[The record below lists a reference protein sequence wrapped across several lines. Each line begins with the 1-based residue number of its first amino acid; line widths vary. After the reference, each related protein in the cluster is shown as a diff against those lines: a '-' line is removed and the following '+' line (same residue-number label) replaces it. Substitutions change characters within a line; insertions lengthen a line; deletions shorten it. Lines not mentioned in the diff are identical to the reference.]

1 MQRRSE
7 RDLLLAERRRWR
19 RRRCRRCRWRVAFPE
34 PVRQRGRGRWRGGRR
49 RSVGGRRRS
58 VAARDLRVNELAQW
72 VHRGAQVRRGAG
84 GGRGRGQREGA
95 EGRESAGGRRGWQ
108 QACESM
114 KVEQARLS
122 ASMSAESPR
131 LAFWASEMAYS
142 SCFSDGAPAAR
153 KPAARYATPLASLGT
168 TSSLGTPPAASV
180 SGAAEG
186 RRPSSKA
193 SPGDPAH
200 PAQHRPKA
208 GWTLWPHLPHAR
220 YLHAVSTTY
229 TISLHIHGMDG
240 LTQPSKHLACT
251 GRFGRPVF

>member
-1 MQRRSE
+1 MHASQPPLRAAAAGATPLRKGSPPCGTAP
-7 RDLLLAERRRWR
+7 LAL
-19 RRRCRRCRWRVAFPE
+19 PD

-72 VHRGAQVRRGAG
+72 VHRGAQGRRDAG

-153 KPAARYATPLASLGT
+153 KFSRSVRDPFRLSRHDHLSWHAACSL
-168 TSSLGTPPAASV
+168 
-180 SGAAEG
+180 
-186 RRPSSKA
+186 
-193 SPGDPAH
+193 
-200 PAQHRPKA
+200 
-208 GWTLWPHLPHAR
+208 
-220 YLHAVSTTY
+220 
-229 TISLHIHGMDG
+229 
-240 LTQPSKHLACT
+240 
-251 GRFGRPVF
+251 RFVRGQQRA